1 MIRSKVPRMRLA
13 SVTANRHV
21 FDGQVN
27 GKPLRLLLAFDSG
40 RSLRLAVTG
49 DGSGMRVDE
58 LPLDEPFDM
67 GECGSIVIDE
77 VTGSLFPRLRA
88 IEVMEVR
95 ALESD
100 ARQVGVQLLQ
110 GDGQAFCFWVE
121 DDQLF
126 WGDWAALT
134 AHDWLGGSIP
144 TTGMPIKV

>member
-1 MIRSKVPRMRLA
+1 MRLA

-27 GKPLRLLLAFDSG
+27 GEPFRLLLAFDNG

-49 DGSGMRVDE
+49 DGSGMRADE

-67 GECGSIVIDE
+67 GECGSIVIED
-77 VTGSLFPRLRA
+77 VTGSLFPSLRA
-88 IEVMEVR
+88 TEVAEVR
-95 ALESD
+95 ALELD

-110 GDGQAFCFWVE
+110 RDGRAFCFWVD

-126 WGDWAALT
+126 WGDRAALT
-134 AHDWLGGSIP
+134 AHDWLDGSVP
-144 TTGMPIKV
+144 ATAKPIKV